1 MSKDFFIFI
10 VVLLRTSIFF
20 SLFPIFGSK
29 NFPTI
34 FRIGFSL
41 AFSLLLTSFVN
52 VGEINMTIPTFVMTE
67 IIWGIVLALMARFI
81 FFAVDMAGQIVS
93 NSMGLSIATI
103 YNPEV
108 GQSTEIAR
116 FYGIL
121 AIFVFLATDAHH
133 QLIYLLVKSY
143 ETPMS
148 IKNFGVLSENLI
160 EISKSMFIL
169 ALKIAAP
176 VMVGMIVSNLIAGFL
191 HKAVPQLNVFF
202 VLFPVFAFI
211 GFSIMILGIP
221 VFIKTFLKSI
231 NTIEKNLENFFLIM
245 RT

>member
-1 MSKDFFIFI
+1 MSKDFYIFT

-29 NFPTI
+29 NFPAM

-52 VGEINMTIPTFVMTE
+52 VGEINITITTFVMTE

-81 FFAVDMAGQIVS
+81 FFAVDMAGQIMS

-121 AIFVFLATDAHH
+121 AIFIFLTTDAHH

-176 VMVGMIVSNLIAGFL
+176 VMVSMIVSNLIAGFL

-221 VFIKTFLKSI
+221 VFIRTFLKSI
-231 NTIEKNLENFFLIM
+231 NTIEKNLENFLLLM